1 MTSIK
6 LFFRESAIPQFPGS
20 LYFRIVHK
28 RKISILNTGVKVLP
42 DEWNKSDSSITGNQS
57 SLLMSTINQIK
68 SRLENIV
75 AILENSNSEYSTRDI
90 LDMYHDSEVVTGIIS
105 LARSM
110 IEDCRQIGNYS
121 ATEHFTTVTN
131 NFQTFLKANLGV
143 DDIPFAKFDSHLMA
157 RYEAHLKQYGLCRN
171 TTSSY
176 MRKLRVIYNT
186 AVERKL
192 TTQIYP
198 FKHVYTGV
206 AKTEKRATSLDVL
219 KRLRDLDLNN
229 SFYDKLARDMFL
241 FSFYTRGMS
250 TIDMAYLKKN
260 NLKYGLLTYR
270 RKKTGQNISIRWEPA
285 MQRIVNEYSDRESD
299 FLLPLIKSCGGYEH
313 RQYLSSSHLLNRH
326 LKKIGKLIGLSQP
339 LTMYVARHTWASIA
353 QENEVP
359 VSVISRGMG
368 HDSESTTQ
376 IYLASLD
383 RSKIDIA
390 NNSIIAL
397 LEK

>member
-6 LFFRESAIPQFPGS
+6 LFFRESSMSQTPGS
-20 LYFRIVHK
+20 LYFRIVHR
-28 RKISILNTGVKVLP
+28 RKIAILNTGVKILP
-42 DEWNKSDSSITGNQS
+42 AEWDKSDSTITGIRASQ
-57 SLLMSTINQIK
+57 LMMTINQIR
-68 SRLENIV
+68 SRIENIV
-75 AILENSNSEYSTRDI
+75 AILENRDAEYSTCDI
-90 LDMYHDSEVVTGIIS
+90 MDMYHDSDAITGIIT
-105 LARSM
+105 LARS
-110 IEDCRQIGNYS
+110 IIKNCRQISNHS
-121 ATEHFTTVTN
+121 AAEHFTTVTN
-131 NFQTFLKANLGV
+131 NFQTFLNTNLGV
-143 DDIPFAKFDSHLMA
+143 DDIPFEKFDSQLMG
-157 RYEAHLKQYGLCRN
+157 RYEAHLKQYGLCPN

-192 TTQIYP
+192 TTQLYP

-206 AKTEKRATSLDVL
+206 AKTEKRALSLEI
-219 KRLRDLDLNN
+219 LRQLRNLQLDN

-250 TIDMAYLKKN
+250 TVDMAYLKKTD
-260 NLKYGLLTYR
+260 LKFGLLTYR
-270 RKKTGQNISIRWEPA
+270 RKKTGQNISIKWEPA
-285 MQRIVNEYSDRESD
+285 MQKIVDEYADSKSD
-299 FLLPLIKSCGGYEH
+299 FLLPLIKPEAGNER

-326 LKKIGKLIGLSQP
+326 LNHIGKQMGLSQP

-353 QENEVP
+353 QQNEIP
-359 VSVISRGMG
+359 VAVISQGMG
-368 HDSESTTQ
+368 HDSESTTR

-383 RSKIDIA
+383 RRKIDVA

>member
-6 LFFRESAIPQFPGS
+6 LFFRESTIPQVPGS

-28 RKISILNTGVKVLP
+28 RKISILNTGVKILP
-42 DEWNKSDSSITGNQS
+42 HEWNKSDSSITGNQS

-75 AILENSNSEYSTRDI
+75 AILENSNAEYSTRDI
-90 LDMYHDSEVVTGIIS
+90 LDMYHDSESITGIIS

-110 IEDCRQIGNYS
+110 IKDCRQIGNHS

-131 NFQTFLKANLGV
+131 NFQTFLKVNLGV
-143 DDIPFAKFDSHLMA
+143 DDIPFDKFDSHLMA
-157 RYEAHLKQYGLCRN
+157 RYEAHLKQYGLCPN

-219 KRLRDLDLNN
+219 KRLRDLDLSN

-250 TIDMAYLKKN
+250 TIDMAYLKKTISN
-260 NLKYGLLTYR
+260 MGCLPTDV
-270 RKKTGQNISIRWEPA
+270 KKP
-285 MQRIVNEYSDRESD
+285 D
-299 FLLPLIKSCGGYEH
+299 
-313 RQYLSSSHLLNRH
+313 
-326 LKKIGKLIGLSQP
+326 KIF
-339 LTMYVARHTWASIA
+339 R
-353 QENEVP
+353 
-359 VSVISRGMG
+359 
-368 HDSESTTQ
+368 
-376 IYLASLD
+376 
-383 RSKIDIA
+383 
-390 NNSIIAL
+390 
-397 LEK
+397 